1 MTPEFVIQVA
11 REAMLTSLYVAGA
24 PMLVALIVGLVV
36 SVFQAVTQ
44 ISEITL
50 VFIPKI
56 VAVFISLIVAGP
68 FMLDALTK
76 FTINIFTGI
85 PDLAK

>member
-1 MTPEFVIQVA
+1 MTPEFVISLA
-11 REAMLTSLYVAGA
+11 REAMLTSLLVAGT
-24 PMLVALIVGLVV
+24 PMGIALIVGLLV

-56 VAVFISLIVAGP
+56 VAVFVALVVAGP
-68 FMLDALTK
+68 FMLDALMK
-76 FTINIFTGI
+76 FTINIFHSL
-85 PDLAK
+85 PDMVK